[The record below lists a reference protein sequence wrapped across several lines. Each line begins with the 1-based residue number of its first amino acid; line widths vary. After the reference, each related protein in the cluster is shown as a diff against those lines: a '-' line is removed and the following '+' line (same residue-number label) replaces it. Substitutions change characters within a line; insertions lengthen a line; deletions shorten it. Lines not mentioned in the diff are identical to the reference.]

1 MRPGRSE
8 QRAEVEQLQVL
19 PLCPPQLPE
28 PRPAPARAAK
38 LTYIRLSPPRLAS
51 VPGSCSLQ
59 PLVSSQHKTA
69 SSPPPVTILRTM
81 REIVHLQAGQCG
93 NQIGQKFWEVG

>member
-1 MRPGRSE
+1 MLCATCALVG
-8 QRAEVEQLQVL
+8 AEVEQLQVL

-28 PRPAPARAAK
+28 PRPAPPRAAK

-59 PLVSSQHKTA
+59 SPASSQHGTA
-69 SSPPPVTILRTM
+69 SLPPVTILRTM